1 MNIHEMPGIFPL
13 SMEPVAPVFRPA
25 EVVNFVA
32 ARNQA
37 FREKALPQNHS
48 SRDRSPMQRMVSP
61 TNRNRHGNKR

>member
-1 MNIHEMPGIFPL
+1 MRHELPGILGASF
-13 SMEPVAPVFRPA
+13 EPVMPQMHEAVVFNR
-25 EVVNFVA
+25 VD

-37 FREKALPQNHS
+37 FKEKGLPLNHS